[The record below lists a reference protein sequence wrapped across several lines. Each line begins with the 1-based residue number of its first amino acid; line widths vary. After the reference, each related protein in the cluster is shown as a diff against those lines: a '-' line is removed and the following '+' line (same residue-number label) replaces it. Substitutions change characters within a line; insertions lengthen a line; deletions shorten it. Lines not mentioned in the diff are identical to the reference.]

1 VRLYERRPIDIIN
14 LWCKGV
20 VKSMKRT
27 YEWPNCLDL
36 VHLCIPGD
44 SIFIITAQ

>member
-1 VRLYERRPIDIIN
+1 VLGGFGMGFAHILAGVRLYERRPIDIIN

-27 YEWPNCLDL
+27 YE
-36 VHLCIPGD
+36 
-44 SIFIITAQ
+44 